1 MTDPTPARDL
11 LYISTASGF
20 AGVCGALSY
29 LLKVEEG
36 KPFKWSEF
44 LIHTATSAAFGYIA
58 YEALLWRAFSPEY
71 ASALC
76 GVAGYLGTRC
86 VRIVELFLRKK
97 LGIDD
102 AEKKENDR

>member
-1 MTDPTPARDL
+1 MPEKNFA
-11 LYISTASGF
+11 YIATATSF
-20 AGVCGALSY
+20 ASVCGALSY

-58 YEALLWRAFSPEY
+58 YEALLWKAFSPEY

-76 GVAGYLGTRC
+76 GIAGYLGTRC
-86 VRIVELFLRKK
+86 VRIAELFVKKK
-97 LGIDD
+97 LGLLED
-102 AEKKENDR
+102 ERKETDR